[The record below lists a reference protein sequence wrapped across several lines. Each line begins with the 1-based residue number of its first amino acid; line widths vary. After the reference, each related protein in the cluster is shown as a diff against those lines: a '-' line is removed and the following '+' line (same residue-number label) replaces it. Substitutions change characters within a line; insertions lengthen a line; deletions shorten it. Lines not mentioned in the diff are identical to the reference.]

1 METRSNYNLIPTY
14 RKSFGTGWQVMK
26 DNFLRL
32 FLVII
37 VLAVLA
43 APFKMMDF
51 KIDPSD
57 IHGPW
62 DWGGDWEK
70 LIGWGA
76 FGMLAGFFGM
86 IAVLY
91 AFLVAPVFKFG
102 ANLIFVH
109 AVRQLKPD
117 FELLIRGFSENYL
130 YIILANLLVFALIIL
145 GLFALI
151 IPGIIIACRLVF
163 VSYIIMD
170 KKIDPI
176 EAVELSW
183 KLTRGHGWRIFLMGF
198 TSFFILILGLC
209 LVIVGV
215 FPALI
220 WVASSFASLYQSV
233 LLEKE
238 QPVEETAV
246 A

>member
-1 METRSNYNLIPTY
+1 METKNNYNLIPTY
-14 RKSFGTGWQVMK
+14 RRSFGTGWQVMK

-57 IHGPW
+57 FQGPW

-70 LIGWGA
+70 FIGWGA

-102 ANLIFVH
+102 GDLIFVH
-109 AVRQLKPD
+109 AVRQIKPD
-117 FELLIRGFSENYL
+117 FELLIKGFSENYL
-130 YIILANLLVFALIIL
+130 FIILANLLAFALVIL

-170 KKIDPI
+170 KKTDPI

-198 TSFFILILGLC
+198 TSFFIVILGLC

-238 QPVEETAV
+238 KPVEETAV

>member
-1 METRSNYNLIPTY
+1 MEAKDNYNLIPTY
-14 RKSFGTGWQVMK
+14 RKSFGTGWKVME

-102 ANLIFVH
+102 GDLIFVH
-109 AVRQLKPD
+109 AVRKIKPD
-117 FELLIRGFSENYL
+117 FELLIKGFSENYL
-130 YIILANLLVFALIIL
+130 YIILANLLVFALVIL

-163 VSYIIMD
+163 VTYIIMD
-170 KKIDPI
+170 KKLDPI

-183 KLTRGHGWRIFLMGF
+183 KLTRGHGWRIFLMGL
-198 TSFFILILGLC
+198 TSFFIVILGLC

-233 LLEKE
+233 LIEKE
-238 QPVEETAV
+238 KPVEETTA
-246 A
+246 